1 MKACLT
7 SLRTLTAIGSI
18 LTLLTLGFR
27 SDTVL
32 AQSGLFDRDA
42 KRVSFILGRG
52 SSFGNDY
59 TVLGLGAGY
68 YVIDGLELGLNIQA
82 WLGDKPS
89 IYQITPE
96 ARYTF
101 QLTDVLAPYAG
112 VLYRETLIENRDN
125 TSAYGAKAGLSII
138 TGRNSYI
145 GAGIVTIK
153 YNDCRESELVSCSE
167 TYPELAFLFSF

>member
-1 MKACLT
+1 MKACFNCRRLIIVEAV
-7 SLRTLTAIGSI
+7 LL
-18 LTLLTLGFR
+18 LLLTLGFR
-27 SDTVL
+27 SESVV
-32 AQSGLFDRDA
+32 AQSALFDQGA
-42 KRVSFILGRG
+42 KRVSFILGSG

-68 YVIDGLELGLNIQA
+68 YAVDGLELGLNVQA
-82 WLGDKPS
+82 WLGDDPS

-101 QLTDVLAPYAG
+101 QVTDRLAPYAG
-112 VLYRETLIENRDN
+112 VLYRETIVEDRDD
-125 TSAYGAKAGLSII
+125 TSAYGAKAGLNII

-145 GAGIVTIK
+145 GVGVVSIR
-153 YNDCRESELVSCSE
+153 YNDCRESVLVRCSE